1 MIIPPIFSSAGAG
14 TTSTR
19 SPNGLMFIILCFFKL
34 FVFKFALIV
43 AKTVPKDL
51 ANRDKLTHWQK
62 KIGGH
67 DKSPPENM
75 TING

>member
-1 MIIPPIFSSAGAG
+1 M
-14 TTSTR
+14 
-19 SPNGLMFIILCFFKL
+19 

-51 ANRDKLTHWQK
+51 VNCDKLTHWQK

-75 TING
+75 MING